1 MRRTRGA
8 WWAGVVL
15 VAGGLV
21 VAPAGPALAVD
32 RLELSLDGTSWS
44 AALPGMLFSSPA
56 AVVPGDV
63 ISSALWVRNS
73 SGDPARVDLDVADDL
88 GVTPGTFAGDLSLS
102 IDGTPV
108 PGGTSWHGPE
118 LAPGASA
125 RIPLVVTFAAS
136 SSLSSSV
143 RVAAVLESVTL
154 VQTGAGPAVVPTPT
168 ATPTSPAGIS
178 QAARPPSG
186 GTGGLAHTGADVAG
200 VLGVSFAALGL
211 GVLLLAAR
219 RRSRRA
225 DA

>member
-21 VAPAGPALAVD
+21 VGPAGAAHAVD

-44 AALPGMLFSSPA
+44 ASLPGRLFSSPA

-63 ISSALWVRNS
+63 LSSALWVRNS
-73 SGDPARVDLDVADDL
+73 SGDPARVDLEVADDL

-108 PGGTSWHGPE
+108 PGGTSWHGPD

-143 RVAAVLESVTL
+143 SVAAVLESVTL
-154 VQTGAGPAVVPTPT
+154 VQTGAGPAVSPTPT
-168 ATPTSPAGIS
+168 GTPTAPAGGS
-178 QAARPPSG
+178 QAASPPTRG
-186 GTGGLAHTGADVAG
+186 AGGLAHTGTDVG
-200 VLGVSFAALGL
+200 SVLGVSFAALGL